1 MGSILIP
8 LVLSIGFLLLRKF
21 KSDSFE
27 SFHIDVTFPILSA
40 IFFSIFLYCAITA
53 TRYHYKYKVQIMTY
67 NPNNCG
73 LGNMLLDIE
82 MKEHKALHDDW
93 MVGAFYSDSIA
104 NLPLPHCEQK

>member
-1 MGSILIP
+1 MGCILIP
-8 LVLSIGFLLLRKF
+8 LILSIGILLLRKY

-40 IFFSIFLYCAITA
+40 TFFTIFIFCTVLAI
-53 TRYHYKYKVQIMTY
+53 RYHYKYKVQIMTY
-67 NPNNCG
+67 NPNHCG
-73 LGNMLLDIE
+73 LGNMLFSEE